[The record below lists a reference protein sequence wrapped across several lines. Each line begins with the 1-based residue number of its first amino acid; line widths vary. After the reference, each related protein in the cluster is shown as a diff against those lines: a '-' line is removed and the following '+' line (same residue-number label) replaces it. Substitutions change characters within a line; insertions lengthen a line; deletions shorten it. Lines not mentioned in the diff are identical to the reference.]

1 MQNFQANQPYSH
13 AAYFMTLLLIE
24 KGWTKE
30 DLLNSLNDFSIDD
43 IKEFIPRF
51 LTDGIYIDSMAFG
64 NISKEVRLENSY
76 SK

>member
-1 MQNFQANQPYSH
+1 LQNFQANQPYSH